1 MACTHASDTYWGV
14 LVTPVPNGD
23 LRAGLDPSDMMHT
36 PLVSVSRA
44 RRRSKFQWP
53 TLDEKAFAI
62 VENLKHLE
70 YLLWGQPVGSTDHLN
85 FIFVLDTHKVVSTL
99 SKASSQRIQN
109 WANNSY
115 LGTFRSCNRHIAF
128 AETM

>member
-1 MACTHASDTYWGV
+1 MS
-14 LVTPVPNGD
+14 P
-23 LRAGLDPSDMMHT
+23 
-36 PLVSVSRA
+36 
-44 RRRSKFQWP
+44 
-53 TLDEKAFAI
+53 EAFAI
-62 VENLKHLE
+62 VEKLKHLQC
-70 YLLWGQPVGSTDHLN
+70 LLWGRPVVSTDHLN